1 MTETAAEMIE
11 SVEQVLGDHEL
22 ARQVVR
28 QLLTDFGGLQIYLP
42 MASNAFKD
50 DDDARIYDDFTGA
63 NQREI
68 CRKYNI
74 SFATLYNIIRREK
87 DRRSGKRVEG
97 LQSDL
102 DFEGG

>member
-1 MTETAAEMIE
+1 MIE

-42 MASNAFKD
+42 MASSAFKD
-50 DDDARIYDDFTGA
+50 DDDARIYDDFNGA

-87 DRRSGKRVEG
+87 DRRSSGHVEG

-102 DFEGG
+102 DFGEG

>member
-50 DDDARIYDDFTGA
+50 DDDARIYDDFNGA

-87 DRRSGKRVEG
+87 DRRSSGRVEG

-102 DFEGG
+102 DFGDG